1 MFHSQLIH
9 ILYDCNHTYV
19 EQFYAI
25 NGRSEYYL
33 AMFGKVCS
41 LLFVNH
47 IINECVCMNYHVLA
61 KQDHNI
67 LKLKCVCMCV
77 YVCVC
82 VCMCTC
88 VYVCVCVCVYMYV
101 YMCVCVCVRMCVC
114 SGLVVTR
121 YKSNALH
128 NNITLLVTK

>member
-33 AMFGKVCS
+33 AMFGKVCG
-41 LLFVNH
+41 LLFVDH

-67 LKLKCVCMCV
+67 LKLKCVRTCVCMYVYVCVCMCV
-77 YVCVC
+77 YVCVSIGVYMC
-82 VCMCTC
+82 VCMCVYVCVSTC
-88 VYVCVCVCVYMYV
+88 VYVCVYICVYV
-101 YMCVCVCVRMCVC
+101 Q
-114 SGLVVTR
+114 SWG
-121 YKSNALH
+121 
-128 NNITLLVTK
+128 

>member
-41 LLFVNH
+41 LLFVDH

-67 LKLKCVCMCV
+67 LKLKCVCV
-77 YVCVC
+77 YVCVR
-82 VCMCTC
+82 VCM
-88 VYVCVCVCVYMYV
+88 YVCVCVCVYM
-101 YMCVCVCVRMCVC
+101 CVCVCVHMCVC
-114 SGLVVTR
+114 LELGVTR